1 MKWTGRRAEIARPYF
16 VSGTVMPSF
25 LTLDSVALATPSGRP
40 LFSGLS
46 LHVGRERIGVV
57 GRNGSGKSTLLRA
70 ILGTGPVSSGTV
82 ALNGTVG
89 LLEQIVTP
97 GDATASEALGVRA
110 ALQTLHRI
118 EAGTGTEQDF
128 AEADWALPHRLE
140 GALTTAG
147 LPVLDL
153 ERPLASFSG
162 GERTRLAIARLL
174 IAQPDLL
181 LMDEPTNN
189 LDDDGRAA
197 IAGLLANWR
206 GGALVVSHDRTLLEG
221 MDRIVALS
229 PVGVAVHGGGWS
241 SWVAERDAAR
251 QRAEAD
257 LEEAERQIRAAK
269 REAQTARE
277 RQARRDRAGRTY
289 AASGSAP
296 KILLG
301 RRRESAENSAGRVH
315 SQTEE
320 RIGATADARE
330 AARARVEV
338 ATPLKLEIP
347 PCQLPS
353 GRLVLAFEDV
363 SWFAGERGV
372 INGLSFTL
380 RGPERVALTGR
391 NGAGKTTVLRL
402 AAGLAAPAGGRIE
415 RPVPYALL
423 DQTVSLLDRG
433 STLVENMRRLN
444 PALDDNSL
452 RAALARFA
460 FRNTQG
466 DRLVGDLSGGEC
478 LRAGIAC
485 VLSALPM
492 PQLLMLD
499 EPTNHLDVESI
510 EVIEYALRGYDG
522 ALLLVSHDA
531 AFRDAV
537 GITRQIIPD
546 RTSS

>member
-1 MKWTGRRAEIARPYF
+1 
-16 VSGTVMPSF
+16 MPSF
-25 LTLDSVALATPSGRP
+25 LTLDSVALATPAGRP

-46 LHVGRERIGVV
+46 LHVGRERIGMV

-97 GDATASEALGVRA
+97 GDETASEALGVRA

-128 AEADWALPHRLE
+128 AEADWALHHRLE
-140 GALTTAG
+140 EALASAG

-153 ERPLASFSG
+153 ERPLAGFSG

-206 GGALVVSHDRTLLEG
+206 GGALVVSHDRALLEG

-229 PVGVAVHGGGWS
+229 SVGVAIHGGGWS

-452 RAALARFA
+452 HAALARFA

-537 GITRQIIPD
+537 GITRQIAPD